1 MRSRRIMAVRAAA
14 LAGGILLA
22 AAAVTGGR
30 AVAQGAAPG
39 ALQGSPQTGHVIF
52 MHPDGAAL
60 NNWNAARMV
69 WNGPDAALNWD
80 RLPEMAVYRGHM
92 FERMVGTSN
101 GGATVHAFGYKVYGP
116 GSFGADGGEV
126 DGPVVPDLR
135 LIKALSGYP
144 GSILREAAN
153 AGHPVGVVND
163 GDAAEPGTGAF
174 LAEVGSRTADVEI
187 AQQIIRG
194 RPKMSD
200 ADPWVVLGG
209 GEGFFLPSDTPQC
222 GERIEPGCFVHRDPV
237 TGAGPNGPAG
247 QNLVREALAKGYT
260 VVRTRAE
267 FDALMAQVKQRSDFA
282 PKVLGLF
289 ARDDIFNDVPEE
301 RLISNNPPLVDPA
314 KAGTKEGRLVL
325 WGTLP
330 GTPGYNPPTVAEMTE
345 MALMILERRAA
356 QAGKPFLLVAE
367 TESVDNFGNANN
379 AIGALQAL
387 KRADD
392 AIGIAQAFQQR
403 RPDTLILLAADSDGG
418 AMQVIDSTNF
428 NTSEPVTPVT
438 STNANPTGQS
448 AANVANPLDG
458 IEGRATAPFV
468 TAADA
473 FGATRPIAIS
483 WPGTADYAGAILARA
498 QGLNADK
505 LRSAFSQNFDNTDVY
520 RLMYLTLFGKA
531 LPSAAGKTA
540 PTR

>member
-1 MRSRRIMAVRAAA
+1 MRSRLNGAASAAVMMAAVV
-14 LAGGILLA
+14 LA
-22 AAAVTGGR
+22 AGPAM
-30 AVAQGAAPG
+30 AQGAAPG
-39 ALQGSPQTGHVIF
+39 ALQSGQQVGHVVF
-52 MHPDGAAL
+52 MHPDGSGL
-60 NNWNAARMV
+60 NHWNAARMV
-69 WNGPDAALNWD
+69 WKGPDGALNWD
-80 RLPEMAVYRGHM
+80 ALPEMAIYRGHM

-101 GGATVHAFGYKVYGP
+101 GGATTHAFGYKVFGP
-116 GSFGADGGEV
+116 GSYGADGGEV

-135 LIKALSGYP
+135 LIKALSGYS

-153 AGHPVGVVND
+153 NGHPVGVVND

-174 LAEVGSRTADVEI
+174 LAEVGSRTADIEI
-187 AQQIIRG
+187 AQQIVRG
-194 RPKMSD
+194 RPGASD

-209 GEGFFLPSDTPQC
+209 GEGFFLPSDAPAC
-222 GERIEPGCFVHRDPV
+222 GERIEPTCYVHRDQV
-237 TGAGPNGPAG
+237 TGTGPTGPAG
-247 QNLVREALAKGYT
+247 QNLIKEAIAKGY
-260 VVRTRAE
+260 VVIRTRAE
-267 FDALMAQVKQRSDFA
+267 FDALMAQIRERADFA

-301 RLISNNPPLVDPA
+301 RLLGNNPPLIDPA

-325 WGTLP
+325 WGALP
-330 GTPGYNPPTVAEMTE
+330 GTPGYNPPTVAEMTA

-367 TESVDNFGNANN
+367 TESVDNFGNVNN

-392 AIGIAQAFQQR
+392 AIGVAQAFQQR
-403 RPDTLILLAADSDGG
+403 RPETLILLAADSDGG

-428 NTSEPVTPVT
+428 LTSEPLPAVTT
-438 STNANPTGQS
+438 TNANPTGES
-448 AANVANPLDG
+448 AANVNNPLDG
-458 IEGRATAPFV
+458 IEGRGTAPFV

-483 WPGTADYAGAILARA
+483 WPGTADYAGAIVARA

-505 LRSAFSQNFDNTDVY
+505 LRTAFAQGFDNTDVY

-531 LPSAAGKTA
+531 LPSPAGKTA
-540 PTR
+540 PSR